1 MKSLSSMK
9 TSTRNNLKTWAIEW
23 AITHAAPKYPTQYQQ
38 KAIAI
43 HNLLLD
49 GEWRN
54 ASNIGSLIG
63 LSDRTTRNLMGVL
76 KEPFGI
82 VSDSSKGYMLE
93 LLK

>member
-9 TSTRNNLKTWAIEW
+9 ASTRNNLKAWAIEW
-23 AITHAAPKYPTQYQQ
+23 AITHADPKYPTQYQQ

-54 ASNIGSLIG
+54 ASNIGSSIG

-76 KEPFGI
+76 KEPFGLA
-82 VSDSSKGYMLE
+82 SNSSKGYRMK

>member
-1 MKSLSSMK
+1 MK
-9 TSTRNNLKTWAIEW
+9 TSTRNNLKAWAIEW

-82 VSDSSKGYMLE
+82 VSNSSKGYMLE
-93 LLK
+93 LLI

>member
-1 MKSLSSMK
+1 MK
-9 TSTRNNLKTWAIEW
+9 TSTRNNLKAWAIEW

-54 ASNIGSLIG
+54 ASDIGRSIG
-63 LSDRTTRNLMGVL
+63 LSDQTTRNLMGVL
-76 KEPFGI
+76 KEPFGLA
-82 VSDSSKGYMLE
+82 SNSSKGYRMK

>member
-1 MKSLSSMK
+1 MKA
-9 TSTRNNLKTWAIEW
+9 TTRNNLKTWAIEW
-23 AITHAAPKYPTQYQQ
+23 AITHVTPEYPTQYQQ

-49 GEWRN
+49 GAWHN
-54 ASNIGSLIG
+54 AIDIGSSIG

-82 VSDSSKGYMLE
+82 ASNSSKGYMLE